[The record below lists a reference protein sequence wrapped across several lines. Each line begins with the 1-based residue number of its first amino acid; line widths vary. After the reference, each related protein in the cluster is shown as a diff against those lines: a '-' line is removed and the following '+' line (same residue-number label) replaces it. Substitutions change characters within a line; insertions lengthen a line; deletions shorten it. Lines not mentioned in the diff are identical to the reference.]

1 MTFAQCLFLASLHR
15 RRRVVLSSVAGIVPL
30 SYRPFLEFF
39 GILHNFRIQKYAVR
53 NLWPFTRLPH
63 AMAAHRF
70 IEALLDGGSI
80 TVFGDGGQ
88 VRDFSYVGD
97 VADAT
102 VRSLSTDLPPA
113 AVLDIASGNP
123 VDVGLSS
130 SFLEEH
136 AEGCAPACS
145 TSYAS
150 TEQQRT
156 ALLWRWRPR

>member
-1 MTFAQCLFLASLHR
+1 MLLVVEEGDEVTWTDVDVGVAHFVRNLGGYRLSLR
-15 RRRVVLSSVAGIVPL
+15 NLL
-30 SYRPFLEFF
+30 
-39 GILHNFRIQKYAVR
+39 RIQKYAVQ

-63 AMAAHRF
+63 TMAAQRF

-88 VRDFSYVGD
+88 VRDYSYVGD

-102 VRSLSTDLPPA
+102 VRSLSADLPPA

-136 AEGCAPACS
+136 AEGWAPASS